1 MATSTGVSCLS
12 LSLLPREIQFLS
24 KAFRILFILCTV
36 LGCAFAAN
44 AQSSSQQYVYASAS
58 ASPAPSVVPGFSKA
72 AQTGA
77 LNLIPGSP
85 FNERFGGGLVAID
98 GQGKFLFVLNPAS
111 NNISMFQI
119 NQATG
124 ALSEVPASPF
134 QVPPTIN
141 PSLAPSQPISI
152 ATEKSGKF
160 LFVGYYM
167 GDIQGSS
174 AVVTLAIDTSG
185 LNPILLAEHSIET
198 NSGGAP
204 AQLLTDPKGLR
215 LYVGLSR
222 GQNNLPVGGAEV
234 YSIDPVSGALGFLGL
249 ADSPQPK
256 GAL

>member
-1 MATSTGVSCLS
+1 MATQTGFCSFKISNLLDRTRIHSRTILFLLTVSLLMGVARRVEAQTPPQQHVYGAQS
-12 LSLLPREIQFLS
+12 LSP
-24 KAFRILFILCTV
+24 T
-36 LGCAFAAN
+36 
-44 AQSSSQQYVYASAS
+44 SSRVS
-58 ASPAPSVVPGFSKA
+58 GFSKA
-72 AQTGA
+72 SQTGA
-77 LNLIPGSP
+77 LTVIPGSP
-85 FNERFGGGLVAID
+85 FNERFEGGLVAID
-98 GQGKFLFVLNPAS
+98 GQSKFLFVLNPAS
-111 NNISMFQI
+111 NDISMFQI

-152 ATEKSGKF
+152 VTEKSGKF
-160 LFVGYYM
+160 LFVGYYL

-185 LNPILLAEHSIET
+185 LNPALLAAHSIET

-222 GQNNLPVGGAEV
+222 GQNNLQIGGAEV
-234 YSIDPVSGALGFLGL
+234 YSIEDRKSTRLN
-249 ADSPQPK
+249 S
-256 GAL
+256 